1 MALASYFDKA
11 ALAAAHVLQ
20 GYDRAAFEARLLA
33 TPVELAFDGAATRLP
48 EAQATLDLA
57 VRLLARL
64 YPRLVLTAL
73 DEAAC
78 DYVAILETQARA
90 INTQLDLRPAPAVAS
105 LVVGCTQLERDQP
118 VFYLGSQNWLAR
130 FSPVAPVGSG
140 ASLNPFGAGAA
151 ACLGAANVF
160 RTVFADQLV
169 GGETDPSLSLSLL
182 DFSSPSANDPG
193 PLLPERLVVGD
204 AVVVGLGAVGQGLTW
219 ALARLSL
226 QGTLHLVDGEA
237 VELSNLQRYVLT
249 EENSPGMLKTQ
260 LAAAALASSGAV
272 VQQHRVTW
280 QDFLAGQS
288 TWHLPLVLVG
298 VDSAADRIAIQ
309 GALPQRLLNVWTQTA
324 DLGIS
329 RHLDFQQQA
338 CLTCLY
344 RATGLRPSESQTV
357 AQALGL
363 PQYERDIREL
373 LYTNAP
379 LDATWL
385 ERIAQAKGLAPQ
397 ILLPFAGK
405 PIRAFYS
412 QQVCGSLLLGAAADR
427 QTQTPM
433 AFQSALAGLLLAAE
447 FVIEAQQLRPVPLPL
462 LTRLN
467 LLRPLAPFLNE
478 AFQKTAGCI
487 CQDEDYRDQYT
498 RKYTIPALQLT

>member
-20 GYDRAAFEARLLA
+20 GYDRTAFEARLLA
-33 TPVELAFDGAATRLP
+33 APVELAFDGAATRLP

-64 YPRLVLTAL
+64 YPRLVLTPL
-73 DEAAC
+73 DEVAR
-78 DYVAILETQARA
+78 DYVAILEAQAQA
-90 INTQLDLRPAPAVAS
+90 INTQLDLRPVPAVVS
-105 LVVGCTQLERDQP
+105 LVVGCTQLERPHP
-118 VFYLGSQNWLAR
+118 VFYLGSQNWLTR

-160 RTVFADQLV
+160 RTVFADQLI
-169 GGETDPSLSLSLL
+169 GAEPDASLSLSLL
-182 DFSSPSANDPG
+182 DYSSNSADDPG
-193 PLLPERLVVGD
+193 PLLPERLAVGE
-204 AVVVGLGAVGQGLTW
+204 ATLVGLGAVGQGLVW
-219 ALARLSL
+219 ALSRLSL

-249 EENSPGMLKTQ
+249 EENSPGALKTQ
-260 LAAAALASSGAV
+260 LAAATLGSSGAV
-272 VQQHRVTW
+272 VQQHPVTW
-280 QDFLAGQS
+280 QIFLAGQS

-309 GALPQRLLNVWTQTA
+309 GALPQRLLNAWTQTA
-324 DLGIS
+324 DLGVS

-344 RATGLRPSESQTV
+344 RTTGLRPSESQTV

-363 PQYERDIREL
+363 PQHERDIREL

-379 LDATWL
+379 LDAMWL

-397 ILLPFAGK
+397 KLLPFAGK

-412 QQVCGSLLLGAAADR
+412 QQVCGSLLLGTSADR
-427 QTQTPM
+427 QTQTPL

-447 FVIEAQQLRPVPLPL
+447 FVVETQQLRPSPLPL
-462 LTRLN
+462 LTRFN
-467 LLRPLAPFLNE
+467 LLKPLAPFLNE
-478 AFQKTAGCI
+478 AFQKTSGCI
-487 CQDEDYRDQYT
+487 CQDADYVEQYAQ
-498 RKYTIPALQLT
+498 KYS